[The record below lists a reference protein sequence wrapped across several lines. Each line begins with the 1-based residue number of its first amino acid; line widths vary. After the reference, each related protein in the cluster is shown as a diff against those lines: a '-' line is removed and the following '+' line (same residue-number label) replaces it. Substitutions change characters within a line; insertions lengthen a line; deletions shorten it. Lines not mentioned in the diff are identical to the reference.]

1 MSDTL
6 NRLQT
11 SFDIQ
16 EILKRAI
23 KYLIEGGSDAF
34 VAWAVPKNKI
44 RFEEIV
50 IIALV
55 AACVFAILDM
65 FAPSIGNAA
74 RQGAGF
80 GIGANLVGF
89 PRV

>member
-1 MSDTL
+1 MSDML
-6 NRLQT
+6 SRLQT
-11 SFDIQ
+11 SFDVQ
-16 EILKRAI
+16 EIIKRAI
-23 KYLIEGGSDAF
+23 KYLIEGGSVAF
-34 VAWAVPKNKI
+34 VAYAIPKSKLNI
-44 RFEEIV
+44 EEIV

-89 PRV
+89 PK

>member
-1 MSDTL
+1 MSDML
-6 NRLQT
+6 SRLQT
-11 SFDIQ
+11 SFDVQ
-16 EILKRAI
+16 EIIKRAI
-23 KYLIEGGSDAF
+23 KYLIEGGSVAF
-34 VAWAVPKNKI
+34 VAYAIPKSKLST
-44 RFEEIV
+44 EEIL

-89 PRV
+89 PK

>member
-1 MSDTL
+1 MSDML
-6 NRLQT
+6 SRLQT
-11 SFDIQ
+11 SFDVQ
-16 EILKRAI
+16 EIIKRAI
-23 KYLIEGGSDAF
+23 KYLIEGGSVAF
-34 VAWAVPKNKI
+34 VAYAIPKSKLNI
-44 RFEEIV
+44 EEIV

-55 AACVFAILDM
+55 AACVFAMLDM

-89 PRV
+89 PK

>member
-1 MSDTL
+1 MSDML
-6 NRLQT
+6 SRLQT
-11 SFDIQ
+11 SFDVQ
-16 EILKRAI
+16 EIIKSAI
-23 KYLIEGGSDAF
+23 KYLIEGGSVAF
-34 VAWAVPKNKI
+34 VAYAIPKSKLSV
-44 RFEEIV
+44 EEIV

-89 PRV
+89 PK

>member
-1 MSDTL
+1 MSDML
-6 NRLQT
+6 SRLQT
-11 SFDIQ
+11 SFDVQ
-16 EILKRAI
+16 EIIKRAI
-23 KYLIEGGSDAF
+23 KYLIEGGSVAF
-34 VAWAVPKNKI
+34 VAYAIPKNKLNAQ
-44 RFEEIV
+44 EIL

-55 AACVFAILDM
+55 AACTFAILDM

-89 PRV
+89 PK